1 MTHFH
6 DDEIKKTLSDLAPE
20 EESSIGSMKFGEILE

>member
-6 DDEIKKTLSDLAPE
+6 DDEIKKTLSELAPE
-20 EESSIGSMKFGEILE
+20 EATSIEKMKFGEILE